1 MITGKDEVKIMLGFL
16 FTILLFVIFGKILLF
31 AIKATWSI
39 AKIIF
44 FVVLLPLI
52 LVGLVLK
59 GLITIALPVLL
70 IIGVISLFRL
80 HD

>member
-1 MITGKDEVKIMLGFL
+1 MLGFL
-16 FTILLFVIFGKILLF
+16 FMIVFIILLFVIFGKILLF

-39 AKIIF
+39 AKVVC

-59 GLITIALPVLL
+59 GLIAIAFPVLV
-70 IIGVISLFRL
+70 IIGVISLFKL